1 MKGTTAVG
9 LDETEALAGEL
20 AYVVDDTSWHP
31 VRVLAGEISLRLV
44 GRHRSLFFSLV

>member
-9 LDETEALAGEL
+9 LDETETLAGEL

-31 VRVLAGEISLRLV
+31 VRVLQPAKIFLV
-44 GRHRSLFFSLV
+44 GRHSL